1 MAHRVIRIQLFRSR
15 AAAEPR
21 DDSITV
27 TRSHSRLVTLRM
39 NPEIGVKFFYFRIKR
54 KPAKQSV
61 YGLSI
66 TYRRVAK
73 TNDKGPWKYRQFFFL
88 NEEEIIK

>member
-1 MAHRVIRIQLFRSR
+1 MAHRVIRIQLSRSR

-21 DDSITV
+21 EDDSITV

-39 NPEIGVKFFYFRIKR
+39 NPEIGVKNFYFRIKR

-66 TYRRVAK
+66 TYRRVAE
-73 TNDKGPWKYRQFFFL
+73 TNDKGPLKYRHFFFS
-88 NEEEIIK
+88 E